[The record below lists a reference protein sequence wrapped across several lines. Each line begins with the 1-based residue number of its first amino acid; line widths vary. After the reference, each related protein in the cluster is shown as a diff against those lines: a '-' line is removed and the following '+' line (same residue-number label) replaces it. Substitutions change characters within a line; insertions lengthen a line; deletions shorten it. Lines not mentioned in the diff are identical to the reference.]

1 MFNILAGTSTDM
13 RHAKQQNT
21 VVTSPSASA
30 SADKAA
36 TVTASDNGKKKKRAY
51 LTLLK
56 VIGEY
61 EFLYLHQKYIL

>member
-30 SADKAA
+30 SADKAT
-36 TVTASDNGKKKKRAY
+36 TVTASDNGKKKRAY